1 MIKPL
6 NSALPECRIQIMSNS
21 EGRDC
26 NKFRRKIS
34 KKEEKETNLQESQIR
49 VFLRSNKT
57 QDLQWDRMVKTYF
70 KVASIMKVLQ
80 RISVKKIYWKIRVNI
95 KILKEVNRSNYPI
108 WEGQRDMQ
116 ATCKEM
122 VGLWGNYVVYV
133 VPFMQQVNL
142 MLQSKLLSL
151 TPRMVKL
158 ESQELVEA
166 MLHLLIQV
174 EI

>member
-1 MIKPL
+1 
-6 NSALPECRIQIMSNS
+6 
-21 EGRDC
+21 
-26 NKFRRKIS
+26 
-34 KKEEKETNLQESQIR
+34 
-49 VFLRSNKT
+49 
-57 QDLQWDRMVKTYF
+57 
-70 KVASIMKVLQ
+70 MKVLQ

-133 VPFMQQVNL
+133 VLFMQQVNL

-158 ESQELVEA
+158 ESQELVEV